1 MYFQSPM
8 RSTTNSS
15 KLTQALNSATPVT
28 TLSSSGS
35 CPKDKRVMTHL
46 ANQPPVAQSGYRYF
60 GTGYS
65 LRLKVHFKS
74 RGLLLV
80 GLTGA
85 SSTLIAGHWP
95 HLPGGEE
102 PVIAGRDPAS
112 KQQIRARSRR
122 CRTTCK
128 RKRAL

>member
-1 MYFQSPM
+1 MYFQSPT

-28 TLSSSGS
+28 SLTSSGS
-35 CPKDKRVMTHL
+35 CPKDKRIMTHL

-65 LRLKVHFKS
+65 LGRTLSQEGYCS
-74 RGLLLV
+74 RGSQ
-80 GLTGA
+80 A
-85 SSTLIAGHWP
+85 PHRHSSRVIGRSYR
-95 HLPGGEE
+95 GGEE

-112 KQQIRARSRR
+112 N
-122 CRTTCK
+122 
-128 RKRAL
+128 